1 MSALLFWDNA
11 NNYRAT
17 ALARVAHNKKAVGG
31 KVVVVTG
38 ANGVQGRE
46 LTKAFYANGAHVIMA
61 GRTLSKLEK
70 VKADVVAKDDSAE
83 PGTIECMVLD
93 LSDYDSI
100 DAFVKQLDGRR
111 RPVHASSIP
120 AGCDSSAQR
129 LCCALLISQML
140 FPPGQDLVSTPLY
153 STPSLLTVSQL
164 QLYSPP
170 APTCIPPHSF
180 SLAIY
185 M

>member
-111 RPVHASSIP
+111 RPVHALINNGGIVTNTIQLSKYGHEMMFQVNFLSQVVLTEKMLPLIEE
-120 AGCDSSAQR
+120 AGGEV
-129 LCCALLISQML
+129 L
-140 FPPGQDLVSTPLY
+140 
-153 STPSLLTVSQL
+153 
-164 QLYSPP
+164 
-170 APTCIPPHSF
+170 
-180 SLAIY
+180 
-185 M
+185 

>member
-83 PGTIECMVLD
+83 PGTIE
-93 LSDYDSI
+93 
-100 DAFVKQLDGRR
+100 
-111 RPVHASSIP
+111 
-120 AGCDSSAQR
+120 
-129 LCCALLISQML
+129 
-140 FPPGQDLVSTPLY
+140 
-153 STPSLLTVSQL
+153 
-164 QLYSPP
+164 
-170 APTCIPPHSF
+170 
-180 SLAIY
+180 
-185 M
+185 